1 MHKSA
6 SLPHHTKYHATH
18 SILQLFS
25 ANGEGRKGSLLVCEG
40 LSAAAHSATTCS
52 VPEKA
57 GELFLAARR
66 VRDLLS
72 LSLQV
77 CKGVSLCVSASA
89 WVSRESECV
98 RMCHGR
104 QAFVLHREEKR
115 KQRKTKK
122 TDLTE
127 MRLSIKVRYGVALVS
142 RIDKIT
148 CLFCRRALWKR

>member
-1 MHKSA
+1 MYIILVCVCVFVCVRVCAITYLQVSMCIYMHKSA
-6 SLPHHTKYHATH
+6 SLPHHTKYHAIH

-89 WVSRESECV
+89 
-98 RMCHGR
+98 
-104 QAFVLHREEKR
+104 
-115 KQRKTKK
+115 
-122 TDLTE
+122 
-127 MRLSIKVRYGVALVS
+127 
-142 RIDKIT
+142 
-148 CLFCRRALWKR
+148 

>member
-77 CKGVSLCVSASA
+77 CNGVSLRVSEQREWVCANVPWEAGVCIAST
-89 WVSRESECV
+89 
-98 RMCHGR
+98 G
-104 QAFVLHREEKR
+104 
-115 KQRKTKK
+115 KTKTTK
-122 TDLTE
+122 NQKNSLD
-127 MRLSIKVRYGVALVS
+127 
-142 RIDKIT
+142 
-148 CLFCRRALWKR
+148 